1 MIYAGVD
8 VAKANHVIGAV
19 GDDGRP
25 LCKSMEFKNSDAGF
39 ERCSAWLEGLAEEP
53 SDVLVGME
61 ATGHY
66 WMALFARLAAE
77 GYSVCV
83 INPMEVKAVRKLK
96 GKSRVKNDRVD
107 ALLIAETLRIGE
119 YVETKLASDEVQSLR
134 TLTRYRQAIKEEA
147 AQVKIRLTCVM
158 DSYLPEYAGVFSD
171 MFGSASLAVLE
182 KSPMPSELLRRKAPS
197 LASDISKAARRQIG
211 QAKASELKAAAKS
224 SVGITLG
231 LDAASF
237 EVRSMVSQ
245 VRFLEERAS
254 EVEERIEEL
263 LMGIELLVL
272 TIPGVSLAQTYR
284 RRGGRREPLPQ
295 RRRARQLRGPE
306 LVGEPVRAV
315 RLGGR
320 PHNQARRPVPP
331 AGGVAGGEPRPPARP
346 GAQGLLRQEEGRGQA
361 PPSRRHGGR
370 EEALPHRVRRRC
382 AAPGPPSP
390 ASSP

>member
-19 GDDGRP
+19 GDDGQP

-53 SDVLVGME
+53 SDVFVGME

-96 GKSRVKNDRVD
+96 GKSKVKNDRVD

-158 DSYLPEYAGVFSD
+158 DSYFPEYAGVFSD

-231 LDAASF
+231 LGAASF

-254 EVEERIEEL
+254 EAEERIEEL
-263 LMGIELLVL
+263 LMGIEPLVL
-272 TIPGVSLAQTYR
+272 TIPGVSLAT
-284 RRGGRREPLPQ
+284 
-295 RRRARQLRGPE
+295 
-306 LVGEPVRAV
+306 
-315 RLGGR
+315 
-320 PHNQARRPVPP
+320 
-331 AGGVAGGEPRPPARP
+331 
-346 GAQGLLRQEEGRGQA
+346 GAQIVAEVGDVSRFRSAAALVSYAGLNSSVSQSGQFD
-361 PPSRRHGGR
+361 SGG
-370 EEALPHRVRRRC
+370 
-382 AAPGPPSP
+382 GPITKQGNM
-390 ASSP
+390 AQM

>member
-19 GDDGRP
+19 GNDGQP

-158 DSYLPEYAGVFSD
+158 DSYFPEYAGVFSD

-263 LMGIELLVL
+263 LMGIEPLVL
-272 TIPGVSLAQTYR
+272 TIPGVSLATGAQIVAEVGDVSRFRSAAALVSYAGLNSSVSQSGQFDSGGGPITKQGDPYLR
-284 RRGGRREPLPQ
+284 RAVWLAAN
-295 RRRARQLRGPE
+295 RARQHDPALKAFYDKK
-306 LVGEPVRAV
+306 RA
-315 RLGGR
+315 
-320 PHNQARRPVPP
+320 
-331 AGGVAGGEPRPPARP
+331 
-346 GAQGLLRQEEGRGQA
+346 EGKR
-361 PPSRRHGGR
+361 
-370 EEALPHRVRRRC
+370 HRVAVTAVARKLCHIVYAVMRDQVPYDPNR
-382 AAPGPPSP
+382 
-390 ASSP
+390 

>member
-19 GDDGRP
+19 GDDGQP

-39 ERCSAWLEGLAEEP
+39 ERCSACLAEEP
-53 SDVLVGME
+53 SDVFVGME

-83 INPMEVKAVRKLK
+83 INPMEVRAVRKLK

-158 DSYLPEYAGVFSD
+158 DSYFPEYAGVFSD

-254 EVEERIEEL
+254 EAEERIEEL
-263 LMGIELLVL
+263 LMGIEPLVL
-272 TIPGVSLAQTYR
+272 TIPGVSLATGAQIVAEVGDVSRFRSAAALVSYAGLNSSVSQSGQFDSGGGPITKQGDPYLR
-284 RRGGRREPLPQ
+284 RAVWLAAN
-295 RRRARQLRGPE
+295 RARQHDPALKAFYDKK
-306 LVGEPVRAV
+306 RA
-315 RLGGR
+315 
-320 PHNQARRPVPP
+320 
-331 AGGVAGGEPRPPARP
+331 
-346 GAQGLLRQEEGRGQA
+346 EGKR
-361 PPSRRHGGR
+361 
-370 EEALPHRVRRRC
+370 HRVAVTAVARKLCHIVYAVMRDQVPYDPNR
-382 AAPGPPSP
+382 
-390 ASSP
+390 